1 MVTINI
7 LASQVIKGGSVVDE
21 SKNEIFIEILN
32 GILEN
37 PYIGIILVDTEG
49 NINKVNKTYLEILGL
64 QEADVMNK
72 HVLEITPHS
81 RLPEVLRTKEVHLAD
96 HWPVNNHD
104 TIVFRMPL
112 YKDGK
117 LIGAMGQSLVLDAA
131 GVRILSKK
139 LKELEGELAVYKDVV
154 SSIYSSKYCFDSIV
168 GEDINLRNVKS
179 IALRAANTGST
190 ILITGESGTGKEL
203 FANAIH
209 QASPR
214 SEEAFIRVNCA
225 ALPDSLLE
233 SELFGYDEGAFTG
246 ARKGG
251 KPGKF
256 ELANRGTIFLDEIG
270 DMPMAMQSKLLVVL
284 QEREVERVGGTK
296 PIKVDVQVIAA
307 TNRNLVEAIK
317 KGKFREDLYYRLNVV
332 SLHVPA
338 LRKRP
343 ADIALLVKYL
353 LPKLNQRMHSQVDN
367 VSSEAMQLLC
377 SYDWPG
383 NVRELENLLERAI
396 NLADLNQE
404 NWLTSEHFPSLS
416 RLVALPANNSPG
428 ADNLGEAVEKV
439 ELETIQ
445 RILQQTNNNKAKT
458 AKILG
463 LNKSV
468 LYRKL
473 KKYNLSL
480 D

>member
-1 MVTINI
+1 MEDLKKEV
-7 LASQVIKGGSVVDE
+7 
-21 SKNEIFIEILN
+21 FIEILN

-37 PYIGIILVDTEG
+37 PYIGIILVDTLG
-49 NINKVNKTYLEILGL
+49 NINKVNKTYLEILGMK
-64 QEADVMNK
+64 EEDVLDK
-72 HVLEITPHS
+72 HVLEVTPHS
-81 RLPEVLRTKEVHLAD
+81 RLPEVLRTREVHLAD

-117 LIGAMGQSLVLDAA
+117 LIGAMGQSLILGVA
-131 GVRILSKK
+131 GLQLLSKK

-168 GEDINLRNVKS
+168 GEDVNLRNVKS
-179 IALRAANTGST
+179 IAQRAANTGST
-190 ILITGESGTGKEL
+190 ILIMGESGTGKEL
-203 FANAIH
+203 FAHSIH

-214 SEEAFIRVNCA
+214 TDRPFVRVNCA
-225 ALPDSLLE
+225 ALPDNLLE
-233 SELFGYDEGAFTG
+233 SELFGYEEGAFTG

-256 ELANRGTIFLDEIG
+256 EMANHGTIFLDEIG
-270 DMPMAMQSKLLVVL
+270 DMPLAMQAKLLIVL
-284 QEREVERVGGTK
+284 QEREIERVGGTK
-296 PIKVDVQVIAA
+296 TIRVDVQVIAA
-307 TNRNLVEAIK
+307 TNRNLEDMMK
-317 KGKFREDLYYRLNVV
+317 KGNFREDLYYRLNVV
-332 SLHVPA
+332 TLNVPS

-343 ADIALLVKYL
+343 LDIKLLINYL
-353 LPKLNQRMHSQVDN
+353 LPKLNQRLHTQVEK
-367 VSSEAMQLLC
+367 VTPEALQLLC

-396 NLADLNQE
+396 NLADLNQDSCLSPE
-404 NWLTSEHFPSLS
+404 CFPSLS
-416 RLVALPANNSPG
+416 RLVGQPVPG
-428 ADNLGEAVEKV
+428 IESVDNLGEAVEKM
-439 ELETIQ
+439 EEETI
-445 RILQQTNNNKAKT
+445 RRVLQKTHNNKAQT

-473 KKYNLSL
+473 KKYNLIPDL
-480 D
+480 

>member
-1 MVTINI
+1 M
-7 LASQVIKGGSVVDE
+7 
-21 SKNEIFIEILN
+21 EILD

-37 PYIGIILVDTEG
+37 PYIGIILVDTQG

-64 QEADVMNK
+64 QEQDVLGR
-72 HVLEITPHS
+72 HVLEVTPHS
-81 RLPEVLRTKEVHLAD
+81 RLPEVLKTREVHLAD

-131 GVRILSKK
+131 GVKTLSKK
-139 LKELEGELAVYKDVV
+139 LKELEGELAVYKNVV

-168 GEDINLRNVKS
+168 GEDVSLRKVKS
-179 IALRAANTGST
+179 IAQRASATGST
-190 ILITGESGTGKEL
+190 VLIMGESGTGKEL
-203 FANAIH
+203 FAHAIH

-214 SEEAFIRVNCA
+214 SENAFIRVNCA
-225 ALPDSLLE
+225 AMPDSLLE
-233 SELFGYDEGAFTG
+233 SELFGYEEGAFTG

-256 ELANRGTIFLDEIG
+256 ELANHGTIFLDEIG
-270 DMPMAMQSKLLVVL
+270 DMPMAMQSKLLIVL
-284 QEREVERVGGTK
+284 QEREIERVGGTT
-296 PIKVDVQVIAA
+296 PVQVDVQVIAA
-307 TNRNLVEAIK
+307 TNRNLEEMVRK
-317 KGKFREDLYYRLNVV
+317 DKFREDLYYRLNVV
-332 SLHVPA
+332 TLNLPA
-338 LRKRP
+338 LRKRHG
-343 ADIALLVKYL
+343 DIQLLIRYL
-353 LPKLNQRMHSQVDN
+353 LPKLNQRMRTQVES
-367 VSSEAMQLLC
+367 VSGEALGLLR

-396 NLADLNQE
+396 NLADINHQTC
-404 NWLTSEHFPSLS
+404 LTPEHFPSLS
-416 RLVALPANNSPG
+416 RLIMQPVAG
-428 ADNLGEAVEKV
+428 MEEIDNLEEAVKKIEQ
-439 ELETIQ
+439 ETIK
-445 RILQQTNNNKAKT
+445 RVLQKTSFNKVQT

-473 KKYNLSL
+473 RKYNMT
-480 D
+480 

>member
-1 MVTINI
+1 M
-7 LASQVIKGGSVVDE
+7 GE
-21 SKNEIFIEILN
+21 PKNEIFMEILD

-64 QEADVMNK
+64 TEEDVIDK
-72 HVLEITPHS
+72 HVLDITPHS
-81 RLPEVLRTKEVHLAD
+81 RLPEVLKTKEVHLAD

-131 GVRILSKK
+131 GVKILSKK
-139 LKELEGELAVYKDVV
+139 LRELEGELAVYKDVV
-154 SSIYSSKYCFDSIV
+154 NSIYRSKNSFDSIV
-168 GEDINLRNVKS
+168 GEDSRLQAVKS
-179 IALRAANTGST
+179 IAERAAYTGST
-190 ILITGESGTGKEL
+190 ILLRGESGTGKDL

-214 SEEAFIRVNCA
+214 ADQPFIRVNCA
-225 ALPDSLLE
+225 ALPDQLLE
-233 SELFGYDEGAFTG
+233 SELFGYEEGAFTG

-270 DMPMAMQSKLLVVL
+270 DMPLTMQSKLLIVL

-296 PIKVDVQVIAA
+296 PIAVDVQVIAA
-307 TNRNLVEAIK
+307 SNRPLEDMIK

-332 SLHVPA
+332 SLEVPP
-338 LRKRP
+338 LRERSQ
-343 ADIALLVKYL
+343 DIGLLANYL
-353 LPKLNQRMHSQVDN
+353 VPKINQRLHSSVE
-367 VSSEAMQLLC
+367 SLSPEAIQLLC
-377 SYDWPG
+377 NYDWPG
-383 NVRELENLLERAI
+383 NIRELENLLERAM
-396 NLADLNQE
+396 NLADLNQQKSL
-404 NWLTSEHFPSLS
+404 NPEHFPSLS
-416 RLVALPANNSPG
+416 RLVTPAPVEVMFI
-428 ADNLGEAVEKV
+428 DRLGDAVEQV
-439 ELETIQ
+439 EMETI
-445 RILQQTNNNKAKT
+445 RRVLAKTNNNKAKA

-473 KKYNLSL
+473 YKYGLISKSDL
-480 D
+480 DRVEN

>member
-1 MVTINI
+1 MGRGG
-7 LASQVIKGGSVVDE
+7 KGVSE
-21 SKNEIFIEILN
+21 PKNEIFMEILD

-64 QEADVMNK
+64 SEEDVIDK
-72 HVLEITPHS
+72 HVLDITPHS
-81 RLPEVLRTKEVHLAD
+81 RLPEVLKTKEVHLAD

-131 GVRILSKK
+131 GVKILSKK
-139 LKELEGELAVYKDVV
+139 LRELEGELAVYKDVV
-154 SSIYSSKYCFDSIV
+154 SSIYSSKYSFDSIV
-168 GEDINLRNVKS
+168 GEDGRLQAVKAV
-179 IALRAANTGST
+179 ALRAAYTGST
-190 ILITGESGTGKEL
+190 ILLRGESGTGKEL

-209 QASPR
+209 KASPR
-214 SEEAFIRVNCA
+214 ADQPFIRVNCA

-233 SELFGYDEGAFTG
+233 SELFGYEEGAFTG

-296 PIKVDVQVIAA
+296 PVAVDVQVIAA
-307 TNRNLVEAIK
+307 TNRPLEDMIK

-332 SLHVPA
+332 SLEVPP
-338 LRKRP
+338 LRERT
-343 ADIALLVKYL
+343 ADISLLAEYL
-353 LPKLNQRMHSQVDN
+353 LPRLNQRLHTSVE
-367 VSSEAMQLLC
+367 SISLGARQLL
-377 SYDWPG
+377 SNYDWPG
-383 NVRELENLLERAI
+383 NVRELENLLERAM
-396 NLADLNQE
+396 NLADLSQQKTLNP
-404 NWLTSEHFPSLS
+404 EHFPSLS
-416 RLVALPANNSPG
+416 RLVTPTTVEIAIT
-428 ADNLGEAVEKV
+428 DNLGDAVEQIEK
-439 ELETIQ
+439 ETIQ
-445 RILQQTNNNKAKT
+445 RVLANTNNNKAKA

-473 KKYNLSL
+473 YKYELLSQNERQ
-480 D
+480 

>member
-1 MVTINI
+1 ME
-7 LASQVIKGGSVVDE
+7 D
-21 SKNEIFIEILN
+21 SKQEIFMEILD

-37 PYIGIILVDTEG
+37 PYIGIIIVDTEG
-49 NINKVNKTYLEILGL
+49 YINKINKTYLEILGL
-64 QEADVMNK
+64 REEDTLGK

-131 GVRILSKK
+131 GVKILSKK

-168 GEDINLRNVKS
+168 GEDVDLINVKS
-179 IALRAANTGST
+179 IARRASNTGST

-203 FANAIH
+203 FAHAIH

-214 SEEAFIRVNCA
+214 ADRAFVRVNCA

-233 SELFGYDEGAFTG
+233 SELFGYEEGAFTG

-270 DMPMAMQSKLLVVL
+270 DMPLAMQSKLLIVL
-284 QEREVERVGGTK
+284 QEREVERIGGTK
-296 PIKVDVQVIAA
+296 PIQVDVQVIAA
-307 TNRNLVEAIK
+307 TNRNLEDMMR
-317 KGKFREDLYYRLNVV
+317 KGKFRADLYYRLNVV
-332 SLHVPA
+332 SLHVPPLRERPDDVRLLA
-338 LRKRP
+338 L
-343 ADIALLVKYL
+343 YL
-353 LPKLNQRMHSQVDN
+353 IPNLNQRLHTGVETI
-367 VSSEAMQLLC
+367 SEEAIRLLC
-377 SYDWPG
+377 AYDWPG
-383 NVRELENLLERAI
+383 NVRELENLLERAL
-396 NLADLNQE
+396 NLADLNRE
-404 NWLTSEHFPSLS
+404 TRLTTDHFPSLN
-416 RLVALPANNSPG
+416 RLVVTSPDR
-428 ADNLGEAVEKV
+428 AIKLIDNLGEAVEQV
-439 ELETIQ
+439 ERETIL
-445 RILQQTNNNKAKT
+445 RALQKTNNNKAQT
-458 AKILG
+458 AKLLG

-473 KKYNLSL
+473 AKYNLI
-480 D
+480 

>member
-1 MVTINI
+1 MET
-7 LASQVIKGGSVVDE
+7 AK
-21 SKNEIFIEILN
+21 KEIFIEILD

-49 NINKVNKTYLEILGL
+49 NINKVNNTYLELLGL
-64 QEADVMNK
+64 TEEDVMNK
-72 HVLEITPHS
+72 HVLEVTPHS

-131 GVRILSKK
+131 GVKILSKK

-154 SSIYSSKYCFDSIV
+154 SSIYSSKYSFDSIV

-179 IALRAANTGST
+179 VAQRAAVTGST
-190 ILITGESGTGKEL
+190 ILITGESGTGKDL

-214 SEEAFIRVNCA
+214 TAEAFIRVNCA

-270 DMPMAMQSKLLVVL
+270 DMPLTMQSKLLIVL
-284 QEREVERVGGTK
+284 QEREIERVGGTK
-296 PIKVDVQVIAA
+296 PIQVDVQVIAA
-307 TNRNLVEAIK
+307 TNRNLTEMIK
-317 KGKFREDLYYRLNVV
+317 KGTFREDLYYRLNVV
-332 SLHVPA
+332 TLQVPA

-343 ADIALLVKYL
+343 EDISLLVEYL
-353 LPKLNQRMHSQVDN
+353 LPKLNQRMHSQVHN
-367 VSSEAMQLLC
+367 VSPEALHLLC

-404 NWLTSEHFPSLS
+404 ECLKSQHFPTLS
-416 RLVALPANNSPG
+416 RLAALPAFHFE
-428 ADNLGEAVEKV
+428 AVDNLNEAVQRV
-439 ELETIQ
+439 EQATIK
-445 RILQQTNNNKAKT
+445 RILLQTNNNKAQT

-473 KKYNLSL
+473 KKYNLGGIETSS
-480 D
+480 

>member
-1 MVTINI
+1 MG
-7 LASQVIKGGSVVDE
+7 KP
-21 SKNEIFIEILN
+21 KNEIFMEILD

-37 PYIGIILVDTEG
+37 PYIGIILVDTLG
-49 NINKVNKTYLEILGL
+49 NINKVNKTYLELL
-64 QEADVMNK
+64 DLTEEDVIDK
-72 HVLEITPHS
+72 HVLEVTPHS
-81 RLPEVLRTKEVHLAD
+81 RLPEVLKTREVHLAD
-96 HWPVNNHD
+96 HWPVNGHD

-131 GVRILSKK
+131 GVKILSQK
-139 LKELEGELAVYKDVV
+139 LKEAEGELAVYKEVV

-168 GEDINLRNVKS
+168 GEDIKLRNLKS
-179 IALRAANTGST
+179 IAQRAANTGST

-203 FANAIH
+203 FAHAIH

-214 SEEAFIRVNCA
+214 VNQAFVRVNCA
-225 ALPDSLLE
+225 ALPDNLLE
-233 SELFGYDEGAFTG
+233 SELFGYEEGAFTG

-270 DMPMAMQSKLLVVL
+270 DMPLAMQSKLLIVL

-296 PIKVDVQVIAA
+296 PIRVDVQVIAA
-307 TNRNLVEAIK
+307 TNRNLEDMMK

-332 SLHVPA
+332 TLNVPS

-343 ADIALLVKYL
+343 KDICLLIKNL
-353 LPKLNQRMHSQVDN
+353 IPKLNYRLHTQIKR
-367 VSSEAMQLLC
+367 VSDEALQLLC

-383 NVRELENLLERAI
+383 NVRELENLLERAM
-396 NLADLNQE
+396 NLADMYQNDC
-404 NWLTSEHFPSLS
+404 LTTEHFPSLS
-416 RLVALPANNSPG
+416 RLVELPMVGNDTP
-428 ADNLGEAVEKV
+428 DNLGEAVEKV
-439 ELETIQ
+439 EKETIK
-445 RILQQTNNNKAKT
+445 RVLQKTQYNKAQT
-458 AKILG
+458 AKLLG

-473 KKYNLSL
+473 KKYDLISE
-480 D
+480 

>member
-1 MVTINI
+1 MEDLKKEV
-7 LASQVIKGGSVVDE
+7 
-21 SKNEIFIEILN
+21 FIEILD

-37 PYIGIILVDTEG
+37 PYIGIIMVDTLG
-49 NINKVNKTYLEILGL
+49 NVNIVNKTYLEILGM
-64 QEADVMNK
+64 QEEDVLDK
-72 HVLEITPHS
+72 HILDVTPHS
-81 RLPEVLRTKEVHLAD
+81 RLPEVLRTREVHLAD
-96 HWPVNNHD
+96 HWPVNGHD

-117 LIGAMGQSLVLDAA
+117 MIGAMGQSLVLGAA
-131 GVRILSKK
+131 GVKILSKK

-168 GEDINLRNVKS
+168 GEDVNLRNVKS
-179 IALRAANTGST
+179 IAQRASNTGST
-190 ILITGESGTGKEL
+190 ILIMGESGTGKEL
-203 FANAIH
+203 FAHAIH

-214 SEEAFIRVNCA
+214 NDCPFVRVNCA
-225 ALPDSLLE
+225 ALPDNLLE
-233 SELFGYDEGAFTG
+233 SELFGYEEGAFTG

-256 ELANRGTIFLDEIG
+256 EMANHGTIFLDEIG
-270 DMPMAMQSKLLVVL
+270 DMPLAMQAKLLIVL
-284 QEREVERVGGTK
+284 QEREIERVGGTK
-296 PIKVDVQVIAA
+296 PIRVDVQVIAA
-307 TNRNLVEAIK
+307 TNRNLEDMMK

-332 SLHVPA
+332 TLNVPA

-343 ADIALLVKYL
+343 QDIYLLISYL
-353 LPKLNQRMHSQVDN
+353 LPKLNLRLHTQVEK
-367 VSSEAMQLLC
+367 VSKEALQLLC

-396 NLADLNQE
+396 NLADMNQDSCLSTE
-404 NWLTSEHFPSLS
+404 YFPSLS
-416 RLVALPANNSPG
+416 RLVVQPMPG
-428 ADNLGEAVEKV
+428 IEGVDVETDDNLSEAVEKM
-439 ELETIQ
+439 EEETIR
-445 RILQQTNNNKAKT
+445 RILQKTHNNKAQT

-473 KKYNLSL
+473 RKYNLISDL
-480 D
+480 

>member
-1 MVTINI
+1 MEDLKKEV
-7 LASQVIKGGSVVDE
+7 
-21 SKNEIFIEILN
+21 FIEILD

-37 PYIGIILVDTEG
+37 PYIGIILVDTLG
-49 NINKVNKTYLEILGL
+49 NINKVNQTYLELLGL
-64 QEADVMNK
+64 QEEDVLDK
-72 HVLEITPHS
+72 HVLEVTPHS

-96 HWPVNNHD
+96 HWPVNGHD

-117 LIGAMGQSLVLDAA
+117 LIGAMGQSLVLGAA
-131 GVRILSKK
+131 GVKILSKK
-139 LKELEGELAVYKDVV
+139 LREAEGELAVYKDVV

-168 GEDINLRNVKS
+168 GEDITLRNVKS
-179 IALRAANTGST
+179 IAQRASNTGST
-190 ILITGESGTGKEL
+190 ILIMGESGTGKEL
-203 FANAIH
+203 FAHAIH

-214 SEEAFIRVNCA
+214 TDRPFVRVNCA
-225 ALPDSLLE
+225 ALPDNLLE
-233 SELFGYDEGAFTG
+233 SELFGYEEGAFTG

-256 ELANRGTIFLDEIG
+256 EMANHGTIFLDEIG
-270 DMPMAMQSKLLVVL
+270 DMPLAMQAKLLIVL

-296 PIKVDVQVIAA
+296 PIRVDVQVIAA
-307 TNRNLVEAIK
+307 TNRNLEDMMK

-332 SLHVPA
+332 TLNVPS

-343 ADIALLVKYL
+343 QDIYLLINYL
-353 LPKLNQRMHSQVDN
+353 LPKLNQRLHTLVEK
-367 VSSEAMQLLC
+367 VSPEALQLLC

-396 NLADLNQE
+396 NLADLNQDSCLSPE
-404 NWLTSEHFPSLS
+404 YFPSLS
-416 RLVALPANNSPG
+416 RLVVQPVPGIESVNVESAVTANV
-428 ADNLGEAVEKV
+428 DNLGEAVEKM
-439 ELETIQ
+439 EEETI
-445 RILQQTNNNKAKT
+445 RRVLQKTHNNKAQT

-473 KKYNLSL
+473 KKYNLISDL
-480 D
+480 